1 MSRVGRLVETV
12 GEDLRRLGF
21 QWALVGGFAVSVR
34 AEPRFT
40 RDIDLAVAVRDDG
53 DAEGLVRALGA
64 RGYRVLALVEHE
76 GAKRLATV
84 RLLPPGEGEAG
95 VVVDLL
101 FASSS
106 LEPEIVASA
115 EALEVF
121 PGVRVPVARVP
132 HLISLKLL
140 ARDDDRRP
148 QDRVDL
154 RALLAVAT
162 SADIAEARTLLT
174 LISERGFD
182 RARDLAGD
190 LDSLLGSQRS

>member
-1 MSRVGRLVETV
+1 MSRLGRLVETV
-12 GEDLRRLGF
+12 GADLRRLGF
-21 QWALVGGFAVSVR
+21 RWALVGGFAVSVR

-40 RDIDLAVAVRDDG
+40 RDIDLAVAVRDDV
-53 DAEGLVRALGA
+53 DAETLVRELSG

-76 GAKRLATV
+76 RAKRLATV
-84 RLLPPGEGEAG
+84 RLTPPGEVEGG

-106 LEPEIVASA
+106 LEPELVASA
-115 EALEVF
+115 DSLEVF

-132 HLISLKLL
+132 HLIALKLL

-154 RALLAVAT
+154 RALLAVAS
-162 SADIAEARTLLT
+162 SADIAEVRSLLA
-174 LISERGFD
+174 LVSQRGFD
-182 RARDLAGD
+182 RGKDLVAD
-190 LDSLLGSQRS
+190 LDTLLAARRS